1 MPPGGPHHLA
11 PRLTIDLRCTEST
24 VGCIHLY
31 EPEHVSMGIF
41 FLFDDTPKSLPSSNG
56 SGLLSLDANDRGLPS
71 LFRMRRPTYLWHLGH
86 CVPSGPPTWDS
97 GMGYTVRCT
106 AWNAGIRRQIV
117 VTGRKSKRR
126 PKVLGTGGVVGN
138 VIPLVLP
145 EMRCHLGSTAI
156 PTAWTNVD
164 VMFLRVA
171 LAVFE

>member
-1 MPPGGPHHLA
+1 
-11 PRLTIDLRCTEST
+11 
-24 VGCIHLY
+24 
-31 EPEHVSMGIF
+31 MGIF

-56 SGLLSLDANDRGLPS
+56 GGLLSLDANDRGLPYAS
-71 LFRMRRPTYLWHLGH
+71 PDVSLWHLGH
-86 CVPSGPPTWDS
+86 CVPSGPPPWDS